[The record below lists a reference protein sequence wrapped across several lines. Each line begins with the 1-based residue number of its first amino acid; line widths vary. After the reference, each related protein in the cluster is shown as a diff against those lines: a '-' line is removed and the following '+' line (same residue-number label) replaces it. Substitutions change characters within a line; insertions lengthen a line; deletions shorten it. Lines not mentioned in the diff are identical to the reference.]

1 MRAPVDEGG
10 IRELA
15 RRFGRVARVRVRVYL
30 TGGATAVLEGWREST
45 VDVDLLF
52 EPDSDEL
59 LREIPTL
66 KESLGLNI
74 ELVSPP
80 DFIPELPGW
89 RDRSPLLFRTG
100 NVDVHHFDPYSQ
112 ALSKIERGFIQD
124 LDDVRELVARGLVE
138 PRRLQEFFDAIEPE
152 LFRYPAVDPPT
163 FRRKL
168 DQALA
173 T

>member
-15 RRFGRVARVRVRVYL
+15 RRLGRVSRIRVRIYL

-45 VDVDLLF
+45 IDVDLRF
-52 EPDSDEL
+52 EPESDEL
-59 LREIPTL
+59 LREIPAL
-66 KESLGLNI
+66 KEGLGVNV
-74 ELVSPP
+74 ELASPP

-89 RDRSPLLFRTG
+89 RERSPFLFRAG
-100 NVDVHHFDPYSQ
+100 NVDIHHFDPYSQ
-112 ALSKIERGFIQD
+112 ALSKIERGFTQD
-124 LDDVRELVARGLVE
+124 LDDVRELIERGLVE
-138 PRRLQEFFDAIEPE
+138 PGRLQALFDAIEPE
-152 LFRYPAVDPPT
+152 MFRYPAIDPPT

-173 T
+173 A